1 MLIVIGCLYFP
12 PEEAFPWSRL
22 TALLIFLFAA
32 LTDWL
37 DGWLARRMGQVSD
50 FGKFMDALCDKILT
64 AKEHITHTAKA
75 IIVVN
80 VMDYR

>member
-22 TALLIFLFAA
+22 TAFLIFLFAA

-50 FGKFMDALCDKILT
+50 WGTSQGASEWNGARVEGPCQG
-64 AKEHITHTAKA
+64 
-75 IIVVN
+75 
-80 VMDYR
+80 